1 MEFSQE
7 LLIDWALTAAGYIA
21 AGALAVVIYSMFRER
36 RDNRTPARRAVPRFD
51 LEAEAPARPPRP
63 TITLTR
69 GPEAAEPKAPTEEH
83 ETPSTYNRNNLL
95 AQEGYRRN
103 RTGAIRVAREL
114 VRAGATSEQIR
125 AVLPISEAEL
135 AMLRQEAN

>member
-1 MEFSQE
+1 MEFSQQ
-7 LLIDWALTAAGYIA
+7 LLIDWALTAGGYIA
-21 AGALAVVIYSMFRER
+21 AGALAIVIYSMFTDKAKGRSAVHQ
-36 RDNRTPARRAVPRFD
+36 TVPRFD
-51 LEAEAPARPPRP
+51 LATDAPARPARP

-69 GPEAAEPKAPTEEH
+69 GPEDVSAAPKEELLPLT
-83 ETPSTYNRNNLL
+83 TPNRNLL

-114 VRAGATSEQIR
+114 VRAGASSEQIK

-135 AMLRQEAN
+135 TMLRQEAQ